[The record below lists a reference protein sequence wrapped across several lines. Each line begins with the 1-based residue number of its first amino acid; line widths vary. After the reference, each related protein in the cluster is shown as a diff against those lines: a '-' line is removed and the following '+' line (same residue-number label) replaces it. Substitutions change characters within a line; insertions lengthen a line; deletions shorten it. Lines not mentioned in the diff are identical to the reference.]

1 MQFDWITYSMFP
13 LVSEGRTSGPTLCTL
28 LVRHRGSLKEVAE
41 AAAAL
46 WFAAVVTGMGTT
58 VESAALTGFGGGGGG
73 GGFGAGMV
81 LLRSFCCSC
90 SSSPC
95 ARWHLFVGFRF
106 KE

>member
-28 LVRHRGSLKEVAE
+28 LVRHRGSLAEVAA

-73 GGFGAGMV
+73 GFGAGMV

-95 ARWHLFVGFRF
+95 ARWHLLVGWFQI
-106 KE
+106 